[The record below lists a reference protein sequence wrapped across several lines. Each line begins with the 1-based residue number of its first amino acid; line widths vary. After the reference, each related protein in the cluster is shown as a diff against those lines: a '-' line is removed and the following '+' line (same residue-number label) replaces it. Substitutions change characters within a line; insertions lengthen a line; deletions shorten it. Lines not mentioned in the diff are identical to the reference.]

1 VRQGAS
7 RVADKKYRAARTKPT
22 LIFHIIK
29 ACEYGLNDKDIVTE
43 RDVLGW
49 VISIPESRV
58 PQPDILWNVTLDWFE
73 KYGVE
78 LTDEFES

>member
-1 VRQGAS
+1 M
-7 RVADKKYRAARTKPT
+7 ADKKYRAARTKPT